1 MKNIMAVCFFCRTTK
16 FLTLKYYNSIM
27 KKTKGLYLCTKCG
40 GNKKVPRRKQVVIQ
54 LYNKPFKLTNKIIK
68 KLGNKNG

>member
-1 MKNIMAVCFFCRTTK
+1 
-16 FLTLKYYNSIM
+16 M